1 MKTSRVYP
9 FLLAALLLIVSLAC
23 VRSIPNPNATQEAEG
38 QPESLP
44 TDATDVMNQIYLFAT
59 QTAMGP
65 GAATSV
71 SGTPE
76 AQATPGAE
84 GTPVTAGTPATEGA
98 PAGSTPPGQQ
108 VAQPTP
114 AATATPYP
122 EPPPLVVP
130 DTYTLQRGEF
140 PFCIA
145 RRFNLDPVE
154 LLQINGISSYSVVQ
168 TGMVLRIPKTGNP
181 FPGNRALQPH
191 PATYNVGGGDTIYT
205 IACAFGDVDPDAI
218 AYVNGLTAP
227 YRLSVG
233 QQLQIP

>member
-9 FLLAALLLIVSLAC
+9 YLLAALLLIVSLAC
-23 VRSIPNPNATQEAEG
+23 VRSIPNPSATKEAEG
-38 QPESLP
+38 QPETLP

-65 GAATSV
+65 GAATGV
-71 SGTPE
+71 VGTPG
-76 AQATPGAE
+76 AQATPGAGE
-84 GTPVTAGTPATEGA
+84 TPVVPGTPGTE
-98 PAGSTPPGQQ
+98 STPTGASTPEQQ
-108 VAQPTP
+108 APQPTP

-130 DTYTLQRGEF
+130 ETYTLQRGEF

-145 RRFNLDPVE
+145 RRFNVDPAE

-191 PATYNVGGGDTIYT
+191 PATYTVGGGDTIHT

-233 QQLQIP
+233 QVLQIP

>member
-9 FLLAALLLIVSLAC
+9 YLLAALLLIVSLAC
-23 VRSIPNPNATQEAEG
+23 VRSIPNPSATEATEG
-38 QPESLP
+38 PSEGLP

-65 GAATSV
+65 GGATSV
-71 SGTPE
+71 PGTPA
-76 AQATPGAE
+76 AQLTPGAE
-84 GTPVTAGTPATEGA
+84 ATPAAGETPVGAITPE
-98 PAGSTPPGQQ
+98 QQ
-108 VAQPTP
+108 VSQPTP
-114 AATATPYP
+114 APTATPYP

-145 RRFNLDPVE
+145 RRFNLDPAE

-191 PATYNVGGGDTIYT
+191 PAKYTVGGGDTIYT

-233 QQLQIP
+233 QELQIP

>member
-9 FLLAALLLIVSLAC
+9 YLLAILLLIVSLAC
-23 VRSIPNPNATQEAEG
+23 VRSIPNPNATKEAEG
-38 QPESLP
+38 QSEDLP
-44 TDATDVMNQIYLFAT
+44 ADATDVMDQIYLFAT

-65 GAATSV
+65 GGATSV
-71 SGTPE
+71 PGTPA

-84 GTPVTAGTPATEGA
+84 ATLAAEVTPAGA
-98 PAGSTPPGQQ
+98 ITPEQQ
-108 VAQPTP
+108 VSQPTP

-145 RRFNLDPVE
+145 RRFNVDPAE
-154 LLQINGISSYSVVQ
+154 LLQINGISSYSIVQ

-191 PATYNVGGGDTIYT
+191 PAKYTVGGGDTIYT

-233 QQLQIP
+233 QELQIP